1 MAIVA
6 NEFHV
11 MLKQQER
18 FVATIKKPEPK
29 HVEVKSIFIQSNNAY
44 KGDFA
49 TIQDLRQVLAFSGD
63 YADVFE
69 TNTRWVF
76 INGAWSNSEQTIPIN
91 PTLATKQDVNT
102 VSGRVDA
109 LSKRVTGIEQAI
121 AKPVLVIEKI

>member
-6 NEFHV
+6 NEFHAT
-11 MLKQQER
+11 LKQQER

-29 HVEVKSIFIQSNNAY
+29 RVEVKSILIQSNNVY

-69 TNTRWVF
+69 TNTRWAF
-76 INGAWSNSEQTIPIN
+76 IDGQWKDTKQEILINPILATKHDVGALEERVASLETAIEN
-91 PTLATKQDVNT
+91 PTLLITK
-102 VSGRVDA
+102 
-109 LSKRVTGIEQAI
+109 I
-121 AKPVLVIEKI
+121 

>member
-6 NEFHV
+6 NEFHAT
-11 MLKQQER
+11 LKQQER

-29 HVEVKSIFIQSNNAY
+29 HVEVKSILIQSNNAY

-69 TNTRWVF
+69 TNTRWAF
-76 INGAWSNSEQTIPIN
+76 IDGQWKDTKQEILIN
-91 PTLATKQDVNT
+91 PTLATKHDV
-102 VSGRVDA
+102 GALEARVASLDTA
-109 LSKRVTGIEQAI
+109 IENPTLI
-121 AKPVLVIEKI
+121 ITKI

>member
-6 NEFHV
+6 NEFHAT
-11 MLKQQER
+11 LKQQER

-29 HVEVKSIFIQSNNAY
+29 YVEVKSILIQSNNAY

-69 TNTRWVF
+69 TNTRWAF
-76 INGAWSNSEQTIPIN
+76 IDGQWKDTKQKILIN
-91 PTLATKQDVNT
+91 PTLATKQSVDT
-102 VSGRVDA
+102 LSERVA
-109 LSKRVTGIEQAI
+109 SLETAIENPTLLI
-121 AKPVLVIEKI
+121 TKI

>member
-6 NEFHV
+6 NEFHAT
-11 MLKQQER
+11 LKQQER

-29 HVEVKSIFIQSNNAY
+29 HVEVKSILIQSNNAY

-69 TNTRWVF
+69 TNTRWAF
-76 INGAWSNSEQTIPIN
+76 IDGQWKDTKQEILINPALATKHDVGALEERVASLETAIEN
-91 PTLATKQDVNT
+91 PTLIITK
-102 VSGRVDA
+102 
-109 LSKRVTGIEQAI
+109 I
-121 AKPVLVIEKI
+121 

>member
-6 NEFHV
+6 NEFHA

-29 HVEVKSIFIQSNNAY
+29 HVEVKSILIQSNNAY

-69 TNTRWVF
+69 TNTRWAF
-76 INGAWSNSEQTIPIN
+76 IDGQWKDTKQKILIN